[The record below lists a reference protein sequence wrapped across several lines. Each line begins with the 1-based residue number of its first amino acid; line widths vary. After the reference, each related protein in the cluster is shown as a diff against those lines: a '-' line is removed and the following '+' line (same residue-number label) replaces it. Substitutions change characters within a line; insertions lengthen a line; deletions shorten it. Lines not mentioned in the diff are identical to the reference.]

1 MDDQKIKGVSVK
13 HLEWLIDIIRTKYA
27 IVKKGTR
34 YLETIERELDLNALA
49 NIRDFVSHIETAFK
63 REC

>member
-27 IVKKGTR
+27 IVKKALGI
-34 YLETIERELDLNALA
+34 LKQLRENM
-49 NIRDFVSHIETAFK
+49 I
-63 REC
+63 